1 MNNSP
6 DLVTETMLHGKT
18 AAMPCPAW
26 QQFLIECLLLV
37 LTVLLA
43 LAAVVGVGLL
53 YAWAA
58 KG

>member
-26 QQFLIECLLLV
+26 RQFVIEGLLLV
-37 LTVLLA
+37 LTVLLS
-43 LAAVVGVGLL
+43 LAAVAGVVLL
-53 YAWAA
+53 GVWAS

>member
-26 QQFLIECLLLV
+26 RQFLIEGLLLV

-43 LAAVVGVGLL
+43 LAAVAGVVLL
-53 YAWAA
+53 YVWAS